1 MEIED
6 NLDTEITKF
15 IQSDAKINQ
24 KKPGLW
30 WASKGKSYPNLQK
43 LIRKLLAIP
52 ASSSFIERI
61 FSVAGIIGSKLRNKV
76 LVSTMNSFIT
86 LRYDKVE
93 RRKLYRAFFIN
104 GRFCYLA
111 ISSHEPT

>member
-15 IQSDAKINQ
+15 IQSDSKINQ

-30 WASKGKSYPNLQK
+30 WASKGKYYPNLQK

-76 LVSTMNSFIT
+76 LA
-86 LRYDKVE
+86 
-93 RRKLYRAFFIN
+93 KLKNIRFFAV
-104 GRFCYLA
+104 GD
-111 ISSHEPT
+111 E